1 MGGGCLTG
9 AMDKKTGLPHS
20 ICQSKS
26 KARLAQ
32 EYPPRRTARGWRAL
46 LMGVLISLTLGF
58 SCWLMLSGGE
68 NGKRAGYVLGSTLAG
83 MCCIALVVCRK

>member
-1 MGGGCLTG
+1 
-9 AMDKKTGLPHS
+9 MDKKTGPPYS
-20 ICQSKS
+20 IRESKTS
-26 KARLAQ
+26 SRAAQ
-32 EYPPRRTARGWRAL
+32 ETPSSRAVCKRQVL

-68 NGKRAGYVLGSTLAG
+68 TGRRAGYVLGSTLAG